1 MRGGVF
7 PMIVSRLFIQS
18 ALVAVIGLEPLVA
31 DAVSLLPIQ
40 SVAVGESRPAHRV
53 DEKHSESRQ
62 AIHQLHP
69 EQIERSILRVLEQ
82 EMAGKVRAVHAVVID
97 PLDPMKVPSGDM
109 SLRILPSG
117 VEGGLGRRVF
127 HIQVDMNGKSWQTID
142 AIADVSASIDAVV
155 PTRAIQIDSVID
167 AEDITTH
174 RVKLTDLDHQLM
186 TDVKDVIGKSAVRP
200 LQTNNPIRL
209 GMLKRPN
216 AVRKGDRVSIEARH
230 GGLSIQVTGL
240 AKSSGEI
247 GQTATVINVD
257 SGKELRAKIVGPGA
271 VRVEFSPR
279 LFARC
284 GLAGQ
289 PF

>member
-1 MRGGVF
+1 
-7 PMIVSRLFIQS
+7 MIVSRLFIQS
-18 ALVAVIGLEPLVA
+18 ALVAVIGLGPLVA
-31 DAVSLLPIQ
+31 DAASLSPVQ
-40 SVAVGESRPAHRV
+40 SVAIGESGSAHRV
-53 DEKHSESRQ
+53 DAKLSESRQ
-62 AIHQLHP
+62 TIHRLHP

-174 RVKLTDLDHQLM
+174 RVRLTDLDHQLL

-230 GGLSIQVTGL
+230 GGLSIQVAGL

-271 VRVEFSPR
+271 VRVEF
-279 LFARC
+279 
-284 GLAGQ
+284 
-289 PF
+289 